1 MKKSIIGLFAALMLV
16 SMTGCKNGVSG
27 GESSNPYKKNGT
39 QEINGKSYDIVTFG
53 SFPQSEKTDDTI
65 TVNESESK
73 TAGSYTY
80 YKGSDGEWY
89 AKLGSKYFKVEPIK
103 WRILTTDYNGTKKK
117 LLLAENIL
125 INKVYDASSNNYE
138 DSSIR
143 IYLTGD
149 FYNTAFTTEEQN
161 EIAATTVVNNARST
175 NPDGDSNATLWNN
188 GANQYASNT
197 ATSDKIFLLSEQ
209 EVTKDYYG
217 FATYDV
223 YGTDST
229 RIRKVTAFARESG
242 TWVST
247 DSGYEDGGYWWLRSP
262 YYYYSCSARSVGD
275 NGNVSLDSFVDSD
288 FVGVVPALCLN

>member
-65 TVNESESK
+65 TVNESEAK

-80 YKGSDGEWY
+80 YKGSDNEWY

-125 INKVYDASSNNYE
+125 INKVYHASFNNYE
-138 DSSIR
+138 NSYIR
-143 IYLTGD
+143 AYLTGD

-161 EIAATTVVNNARST
+161 AIATTTVINDARST
-175 NPDGDSNATLWNN
+175 NSDSNATQFN
-188 GANQYASNT
+188 GGVNQYASDN

-209 EVTKDYYG
+209 EVTKDDYG
-217 FATYDV
+217 FATYDA
-223 YGTDST
+223 YGTEST

-242 TWVST
+242 TLVST
-247 DSGYEDGGYWWLRSP
+247 DSVYEDVGYWWLRSP
-262 YYYYSCSARSVGD
+262 TYLNSGGARLVYGDGYADYSRR
-275 NGNVSLDSFVDSD
+275 VDSD
-288 FVGVVPALCLN
+288 DVGVVPALCLN